1 MWKIREIKHENSA
14 LNQVHVYSNRM
25 SCRIFPNL
33 GGSLQELII
42 DNISV
47 IDGIR
52 PDEQGLQEYR
62 NSFKSSILFPFPNR
76 IKDGAYHFGEKSY
89 QLEINDTV
97 FNNAIHGLV
106 HDRSFTLQKEIANTE
121 RAELELGYRADGSHP
136 GFPFA
141 YELRLKYS
149 FSNQGE
155 ASLGFELINTGEQ
168 SFPFGLGWHPY
179 FASSDLAKSVLSMD
193 ALDHFICPERMIPEE
208 KEAAG
213 LADQF
218 AIGEQAFDDGYS
230 LVRPACSF
238 ETPDYHLSLSFETQ
252 EESYLQIYTPPH
264 RRSMAI
270 EPMTCV
276 TDAFNN
282 GIGLEVLDPGDRY
295 LWNIEMKIRT
305 KS

>member
-1 MWKIREIKHENSA
+1 MWKIREIKHENSE
-14 LNQVHVYSNRM
+14 LNHFHVYSNRM

-33 GGSLQELII
+33 GGSLQELVIDNVSII
-42 DNISV
+42 DGV
-47 IDGIR
+47 R

-62 NSFKSSILFPFPNR
+62 KAFNSSILFPFPNR
-76 IKDGAYHFGEKSY
+76 IKDGTYHFGERSY
-89 QLEINDTV
+89 QLDINDTA

-106 HDRSFTLQKEIANTE
+106 HDRPFALHKEVGNTE
-121 RAELELGYRADGSHP
+121 TAALELRYRADGSHP

-149 FSNQGE
+149 FSNRGE
-155 ASLGFELINTGEQ
+155 ARLGFEVINSGDQ

-179 FASSDLAKSVLSMD
+179 FATSDLAESYLSMD
-193 ALDHFICPERMIPEE
+193 ALDHFICPERMIPDE

-213 LADQF
+213 LEERF
-218 AIGEQAFDDGYS
+218 AIGEQFFDDGYS
-230 LVRPACSF
+230 LVRPSCSF
-238 ETPDYHLSLSFETQ
+238 ETPDYHLQMSFGTQ
-252 EESYLQIYTPPH
+252 EDSFLQIYTPPH
-264 RRSMAI
+264 GRSVAI

-295 LWNIEMKIRT
+295 SWNIEMKILT
-305 KS
+305 QS

>member
-1 MWKIREIKHENSA
+1 MWKIREIKHENGM
-14 LNQVHVYSNRM
+14 LCHLHVYSNRM

-42 DNISV
+42 DNIPV
-47 IDGIR
+47 IDGITI
-52 PDEQGLQEYR
+52 DEKGLDDYR
-62 NSFKSSILFPFPNR
+62 NSFKSSVLFPFPNR
-76 IKDGAYHFGEKSY
+76 VRDGAYHFGEKAY
-89 QLEINDTV
+89 QLEINDTS

-106 HDRSFTLQKEIANTE
+106 HDRTFSLHKEVGNTE
-121 RAELELGYRADGSHP
+121 KAVLELRYRADGSDP
-136 GFPFA
+136 GYPFA
-141 YELRLKYS
+141 YELGLKYS
-149 FSNQGE
+149 FSDRGE
-155 ASLGFELINTGEQ
+155 VSLGFELLNSGDK

-179 FASSDLAKSVLSMD
+179 FASSDLAESFLSMD

-213 LADQF
+213 LADRF
-218 AIGEQAFDDGYS
+218 AVGEQAFDDGYS

-238 ETPDYHLSLSFETQ
+238 ETPDYHLRLSFEAG

-270 EPMTCV
+270 EPMTCI

-282 GIGLEVLDPGDRY
+282 GIGLEVLDPGDSY
-295 LWNIEMKIRT
+295 VWSIEMKIST

>member
-1 MWKIREIKHENSA
+1 MLCH
-14 LNQVHVYSNRM
+14 LHVYSNRM

-42 DNISV
+42 DNVPV
-47 IDGIR
+47 IDGISV
-52 PDEQGLQEYR
+52 DEDGIEDYR
-62 NSFKSSILFPFPNR
+62 NSFKSSVLFPFPNR
-76 IKDGAYHFGEKSY
+76 VRDGAYQFGEKSY
-89 QLEINDTV
+89 QLEINDTS

-106 HDRSFTLQKEIANTE
+106 HDRSFTLHKEVGNTE
-121 RAELELGYRADGSHP
+121 KAILELRYRADGSHR

-141 YELRLKYS
+141 YELGLKYS
-149 FSNQGE
+149 FSDRGE
-155 ASLGFELINTGEQ
+155 ASLEFELLNSGDQ

-179 FASSDLAKSVLSMD
+179 FASSNLSDSYLSMD

-213 LADQF
+213 LADRF
-218 AIGEQAFDDGYS
+218 TVGEQVFDDGYS

-238 ETPDYHLSLSFETQ
+238 ETPDYHLSLSFDTP